1 MPKIVLLNGISSAGK
16 STLAKALQDI
26 AGEPFL
32 HVEMDVFLGM
42 MPRRY
47 ANHSDAFAFLPQA
60 SAIPEVAVVTGPYGA
75 SLMRGM
81 RRSIVALAAEGLS
94 IIVDDVVL
102 DGDISDYREL
112 SFGFDLIVI
121 GVKCDLQIAEDRE
134 RQRGDR
140 DIGLARW
147 QHPRVHEGIDY
158 DLVVDTSLSSPLQC
172 AEAIRAA
179 FDL

>member
-16 STLAKALQDI
+16 STLAKALQDV
-26 AGEPFL
+26 AREPFL
-32 HVEMDVFLGM
+32 HVEMDSFLSM

-47 ANHSDAFAFLPQA
+47 ANHSDAFTFLPQE
-60 SAIPEVAVVTGPYGA
+60 SAIPEVAVITGPYGA

-81 RRSIVALAAEGLS
+81 RRSIAALAAEGLS
-94 IIVDDVVL
+94 IIVDDVIL
-102 DGDISDYREL
+102 DGDITDYREL
-112 SFGFDLIVI
+112 FSELDLIVVA
-121 GVKCDLQIAEDRE
+121 VKCDLQIAEDRE

-147 QHPRVHEGIDY
+147 QHPRVHHGIDY
-158 DLVVDTSLSSPLQC
+158 NLVVDTGLGSPIQC
-172 AEAIRAA
+172 ANAIRAA

>member
-1 MPKIVLLNGISSAGK
+1 MPKIILLNGISSAGK
-16 STLAKALQDI
+16 STLAKALQDA

-32 HVEMDVFLGM
+32 HVEMDSFLSM
-42 MPRRY
+42 LPKRY
-47 ANHSDAFAFLPQA
+47 ANHSDAFALLPQA
-60 SAIPEVAVVTGPYGA
+60 SAIPEVAVITGPYGA

-81 RRSIVALAAEGLS
+81 RRSIAALAAEGLS
-94 IIVDDVVL
+94 IIVDDVIL
-102 DGDISDYREL
+102 DGHVTDYREL
-112 SFGFDLIVI
+112 LSDFDLIVV

-147 QHPRVHEGIDY
+147 QHPRVHQGINY
-158 DLVVDTSLSSPLQC
+158 DLVVDTSLSSSLQC

-179 FDL
+179 FEL